1 METIVEN
8 KNILE
13 ILEEKLE
20 LFRNKKTSL
29 EENLLTKRERTIQI
43 QSEISQLQNLLAKN
57 EREIGE
63 DEKELE
69 KNSEFLREI
78 ENGYNTIVESGN
90 CLMEI
95 VKNADK

>member
-13 ILEEKLE
+13 ILEEKLQ
-20 LFRNKKTSL
+20 LFRNKKTCL
-29 EENLLTKRERTIQI
+29 EENLLIKRERTIQI
-43 QSEISQLQNLLAKN
+43 QSEISQLQNQLAKN

-63 DEKELE
+63 NEKELE
-69 KNSEFLREI
+69 KNSEFLKEI
-78 ENGYNTIVESGN
+78 ESGYNTIVESGN

>member
-13 ILEEKLE
+13 ILEEKLQ

-29 EENLLTKRERTIQI
+29 EENLLFKRERTIQI
-43 QSEISQLQNLLAKN
+43 QSEISQLQNQLAKN

-69 KNSEFLREI
+69 KNNEFLREI
-78 ENGYNTIVESGN
+78 ESGYNTIVESGN

>member
-1 METIVEN
+1 METIVES

-20 LFRNKKTSL
+20 FFRKKRDNL

-43 QSEISQLQNLLAKN
+43 QSEIAQLQNQLGKN
-57 EREIGE
+57 EEEIEE

-69 KNSEFLREI
+69 KNREFLGEI
-78 ENGYNTIVESGN
+78 ESGYKTIVESGN

>member
-1 METIVEN
+1 METIVES

-20 LFRNKKTSL
+20 LFRNKKTNL
-29 EENLLTKRERTIQI
+29 EENLQNKRERTIEI
-43 QSEISQLQNLLAKN
+43 QSQISQLQ
-57 EREIGE
+57 EQ
-63 DEKELE
+63 LE
-69 KNSEFLREI
+69 KINKEETEDQKEI
-78 ENGYNTIVESGN
+78 EKVTQFLGEIESGYNTIVESGN

>member
-43 QSEISQLQNLLAKN
+43 QSEISQLQNLLEKN

>member
-20 LFRNKKTSL
+20 LFRNKKITL

-43 QSEISQLQNLLAKN
+43 QSEISQLQNQLARKW
-57 EREIGE
+57 
-63 DEKELE
+63 L
-69 KNSEFLREI
+69 
-78 ENGYNTIVESGN
+78 
-90 CLMEI
+90 
-95 VKNADK
+95 